1 MKYQVSFPMKTSYL
15 HMWRDHRRYGYI
27 INRAFESK
35 LIWYFTGVYIINRI
49 LHSRCMDMNFIFSC
63 STWDLMSECS
73 EQVRYR
79 VDHSKI
85 KFIST
90 RGHEISAIIR
100 LLDLVLL
107 RVIVI
112 AYKLHKWPL
121 KDREV
126 LEDWWGSK
134 TRQCGTLLPVM
145 DELSWNLV

>member
-1 MKYQVSFPMKTSYL
+1 
-15 HMWRDHRRYGYI
+15 
-27 INRAFESK
+27 
-35 LIWYFTGVYIINRI
+35 
-49 LHSRCMDMNFIFSC
+49 
-63 STWDLMSECS
+63 MSERS
-73 EQVRYR
+73 EHVRYR

-90 RGHEISAIIR
+90 RGHVISAIIR

-126 LEDWWGSK
+126 LED
-134 TRQCGTLLPVM
+134 
-145 DELSWNLV
+145 